1 MKRIVL
7 ILLSVCLICLCSC
20 ELAVKAP
27 EPGRM
32 HILVYGNDYKY
43 GSAVYYEDGRQA
55 GSAGALKGTVND
67 AYQVGLALT
76 TLAAKAGYE
85 YDGIFLL
92 GKESRSVT
100 DPNITVVNN
109 VYKSQFV
116 GILEAMAT
124 KYSDSDITIIYYS
137 GHGLGEQRQLEYG
150 SDPSGHSYMAL
161 RRDIDKSSS
170 ILYPVS
176 YFMDRVDAIP
186 GIKVVLGDFCYSGA
200 MVRQGNVSV
209 TSGEYSGIDAPT
221 LLSEYRNDI
230 RESSSVFCLSAAR
243 YDERSWEP
251 GDGRHGYY
259 TQALLEA
266 LGWDE
271 EKRQIGTPAAI
282 NGRRLTLFNI
292 ARYVMDHDATANQ
305 TPMTSGGSNDII
317 LFSF

>member
-1 MKRIVL
+1 
-7 ILLSVCLICLCSC
+7 
-20 ELAVKAP
+20 
-27 EPGRM
+27 
-32 HILVYGNDYKY
+32 
-43 GSAVYYEDGRQA
+43 
-55 GSAGALKGTVND
+55 
-67 AYQVGLALT
+67 
-76 TLAAKAGYE
+76 
-85 YDGIFLL
+85 
-92 GKESRSVT
+92 
-100 DPNITVVNN
+100 
-109 VYKSQFV
+109 
-116 GILEAMAT
+116 
-124 KYSDSDITIIYYS
+124 
-137 GHGLGEQRQLEYG
+137 
-150 SDPSGHSYMAL
+150 
-161 RRDIDKSSS
+161 
-170 ILYPVS
+170 
-176 YFMDRVDAIP
+176 MDRVNAIP